1 MPFFFIG
8 AAWIFCLF
16 VGLILLC
23 FRPLRFL
30 STYLIF
36 GSTGLTFISFAL
48 STLVLLAIG
57 HFPQRSSH
65 LVILA
70 IIGYFGAIV
79 AGGCIGAVV
88 GLIVGHKV
96 NRKFRLIESPHR
108 NRCGDSIEA
117 LRPCFQH
124 HIERG
129 LRCAADLFE
138 SGGFQYFRQT
148 ALSSLCSQGRS
159 HFLCH

>member
-8 AAWIFCLF
+8 AAWIFCLV
-16 VGLILLC
+16 VGLVLLC

-36 GSTGLTFISFAL
+36 GSTGLTFASFAL

-57 HFPQRSSH
+57 RFPERSSH
-65 LVILA
+65 LVVLA
-70 IIGYFGAIV
+70 IVGYFGAIV

-96 NRKFRLIESPHR
+96 NRKFRLI
-108 NRCGDSIEA
+108 
-117 LRPCFQH
+117 
-124 HIERG
+124 
-129 LRCAADLFE
+129 
-138 SGGFQYFRQT
+138 
-148 ALSSLCSQGRS
+148 
-159 HFLCH
+159 